1 MSISSR
7 SSINENDKTEAETL
21 EVDENADTGMSKKE
35 LNSFIEK
42 VEKIARLGEHDQ
54 KVFLVQNQIQ
64 EKHREAEAAQ
74 NGIYEQSNKWAITGG
89 AIGGVVSI
97 ALILT
102 VFRDFFTQTGTA
114 LDYTTMGMVTLLG
127 AAPISGITGII
138 LSAFT
143 PKSWKLFDKKDQAEE
158 EINILRKELV
168 EKSLDAKILTEITD
182 FSNNWQEIVASKDG
196 EVKGFVIRFES
207 NKKGFEWIEQRE
219 FIVK

>member
-7 SSINENDKTEAETL
+7 SSINENDRTDVETT
-21 EVDENADTGMSKKE
+21 EVDENIDGEMSKEE
-35 LNSFIEK
+35 LAAFIEK
-42 VEKIARLGEHDQ
+42 VEKIIKLGENDQ
-54 KVFLVQNQIQ
+54 KVALVQNQIQ

-97 ALILT
+97 ALALT
-102 VFRDFFTQTGTA
+102 VFLDFFVQGGA
-114 LDYTTMGMVTLLG
+114 LGFMVMGMVTLLG

-182 FSNNWQEIVASKDG
+182 FSNNWQEIVVSKDG
-196 EVKGFVIRFES
+196 EVKGFVVRFES
-207 NKKGFEWIEQRE
+207 NKNGFEWIEQRE
-219 FIVK
+219 FLVK